1 MILFLRNRN
10 NNTIVDLECYVKR
23 GEVDNDYRF
32 VELSVSV
39 DILYYSAFLLE
50 NLDRKEEV
58 IVTFSH
64 IQELRGWLW
73 ETYFNGQK
81 SDPSKYDDVIA
92 VLRVMLKDVAQKYDL
107 IYVED

>member
-1 MILFLRNRN
+1 
-10 NNTIVDLECYVKR
+10 
-23 GEVDNDYRF
+23 
-32 VELSVSV
+32 
-39 DILYYSAFLLE
+39 
-50 NLDRKEEV
+50 
-58 IVTFSH
+58 VTFSH